1 MNMRSHD
8 LSSEQCTNTLWLGY
22 LENEIFTHTQKF
34 NSAEKN
40 SAVSHLSFVSL
51 P

>member
-1 MNMRSHD
+1 MNMWSLD

-22 LENEIFTHTQKF
+22 LENLIFTHTQKL

-40 SAVSHLSFVSL
+40 SAVSHLSYASL